1 MPRSIGKLRLVMAL
15 VLATAA
21 PALQARDAASPAA
34 RPEPDAAANGEV
46 YRLGPG
52 DKLRITVFNVEAI
65 TGEYTISSGGQ
76 VAVPLLGAVRA
87 EGATTQQ
94 LADAIRT
101 GLDGT
106 YVKDPRITVEVL
118 SYRPFYILGEV
129 NQPGEFAYKPNLTLE
144 QAVATAGGYTYRAAR
159 KKAYLRRAGEDEQVV
174 RFGRESRVI
183 YVHPGDTI
191 RIGERYL

>member
-1 MPRSIGKLRLVMAL
+1 MAL
-15 VLATAA
+15 VMATAA

-34 RPEPDAAANGEV
+34 RPGQDTTAQGEV

-52 DKLRITVFNVEAI
+52 DKLRITVFNVESI

-87 EGATTQQ
+87 DGATTQQ

-159 KKAYLRRAGEDEQVV
+159 KKAYLRRAGEDEQVIK
-174 RFGRESRVI
+174 FGRESRVI